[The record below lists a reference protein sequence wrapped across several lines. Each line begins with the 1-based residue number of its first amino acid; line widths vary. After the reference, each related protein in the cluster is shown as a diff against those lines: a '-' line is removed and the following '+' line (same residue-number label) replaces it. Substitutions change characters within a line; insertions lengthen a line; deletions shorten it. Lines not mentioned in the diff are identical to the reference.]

1 MSDAQENG
9 VKRWYVKA
17 QGNQLETPVYC
28 QLSEDDCIDISQP
41 GEDRWIAT
49 IIQTVDPTNNPRSM
63 TSKWVCMVL
72 ASDHDRVVA
81 HLEVSYQNQI
91 GKLNET
97 IAAQSLVIEK
107 LKEQRDDLAHDAAY
121 EINYGP
127 HPKEA
132 LEKIKELDAELAAL
146 TKQPEPKEGV

>member
-1 MSDAQENG
+1 MSDAYTRGAGYKMETIESKSEMKRQKALRESDLDAQENG
-9 VKRWYVKA
+9 VKRWRC
-17 QGNQLETPVYC
+17 NCIPV
-28 QLSEDDCIDISQP
+28 
-41 GEDRWIAT
+41 
-49 IIQTVDPTNNPRSM
+49 PRQ
-63 TSKWVCMVL
+63 VL
-72 ASDHDRVVA
+72 AESDHDRVVA
-81 HLEVSYQNQI
+81 EKDESYDKLDNVNM
-91 GKLNET
+91 KLNET

-107 LKEQRDDLAHDAAY
+107 LKEQRDNLAHDAAY

>member
-1 MSDAQENG
+1 MSE
-9 VKRWYVKA
+9 
-17 QGNQLETPVYC
+17 
-28 QLSEDDCIDISQP
+28 LS
-41 GEDRWIAT
+41 W
-49 IIQTVDPTNNPRSM
+49 
-63 TSKWVCMVL
+63 
-72 ASDHDRVVA
+72 ASELRFRAVNAESDGKKTFSV
-81 HLEVSYQNQI
+81 EP
-91 GKLNET
+91 GKLLDLLTEHERAVARKDAALVATELMVTALQST

-146 TKQPEPKEGV
+146 TKQPEPKAGA